1 MTILVLN
8 HWWKISVWIV
18 HSKNEPGWVLL
29 PSGGMSWDLIIA
41 IVIWRRKSL
50 MLSLHVSLVSFIIY
64 VQNTYYSYILECKQL
79 QKYASN
85 LPCIKHSCRLILNQ
99 KSKYL
104 MFLNFRYTEQLICFR
119 LLWYHSLTE
128 GHFNTLHLE
137 WQIQSEACSA
147 TLPMSCY
154 YTDKH
159 TELKRDLSSQDKG
172 WDIPKK
178 CLNCWLEYSKLFC
191 HSTHLVDIQ
200 HVHII
205 VSEIKLLFKLLLP
218 IRILVL

>member
-1 MTILVLN
+1 MLVIEEQKAICVPVTPAWEAWFWPKQSADTNSLCISMTILVLN

-18 HSKNEPGWVLL
+18 HSENEPGWALL

-41 IVIWRRKSL
+41 IVIWHRKSL
-50 MLSLHVSLVSFIIY
+50 MPSIGVSLVSFIIY

-85 LPCIKHSCRLILNQ
+85 LPCINHSCRLILNQ
-99 KSKYL
+99 ESNYL
-104 MFLNFRYTEQLICFR
+104 MFLNFRYTEQLTCFR

-147 TLPMSCY
+147 TLPV
-154 YTDKH
+154 T
-159 TELKRDLSSQDKG
+159 
-172 WDIPKK
+172 
-178 CLNCWLEYSKLFC
+178 
-191 HSTHLVDIQ
+191 
-200 HVHII
+200 
-205 VSEIKLLFKLLLP
+205 
-218 IRILVL
+218 ILINTQS